1 MKNYI
6 TVTLLLVL
14 FSSCGLLQPRGG
26 NLRLVKV
33 GEKEEVLIERNQEH
47 AKIQRDNPPAVFE
60 IATVEVANTVE
71 SNLEEANLEKT
82 ENRNLD
88 YRRVVHESE
97 KIEPE
102 EVEPTDQQKVDM
114 AMQAEKQANTSFY
127 LFLSGLI
134 SVIMPLVGIIL
145 FVFGLSNFMKASNS
159 RFITPFGEERL
170 RVAKVFL
177 IIDAVILLFYI
188 SLILLIILL
197 I

>member
-33 GEKEEVLIERNQEH
+33 GENKEVLIERNQEY
-47 AKIQRDNPPAVFE
+47 AKIQRDNPPPIFE
-60 IATVEVANTVE
+60 TATVEVANTVE

-114 AMQAEKQANTSFY
+114 AYQSERQANTSLY

-134 SVIMPLVGIIL
+134 SVFMPYLGIFL
-145 FVFGLSNFMKASNS
+145 FGIGLYFFAKARNA
-159 RFITPFGEERL
+159 RFITPEGESRL
-170 RVAKVFL
+170 NTARIFLVIDSAILLLWLLLIVFL
-177 IIDAVILLFYI
+177 I
-188 SLILLIILL
+188 LIF
-197 I
+197 

>member
-71 SNLEEANLEKT
+71 SNLEEANL
-82 ENRNLD
+82 D

-114 AMQAEKQANTSFY
+114 AMQAEKQANASFY

-134 SVIMPLVGIIL
+134 SVLMPLVGIIL
-145 FVFGLSNFMKASNS
+145 FGFGLSNFMKASNS
-159 RFITPFGEERL
+159 RFITPLGEERL

-177 IIDAVILLFYI
+177 VIDAVILLFYI